1 MFSQVLALRAAV
13 HPLRALRARG
23 RLPVAMAASTSAAQ
37 AKAVCA
43 TDAPATHASFDIVRN
58 EMVDEFG
65 VRAVM
70 YKHKKSGAEVLSVE
84 APDENKVFGITF
96 RTPPKDS
103 TGVPHILEHSV
114 LCGSRKFTT
123 KEPFVELLKGSLQT
137 FLNAFTYPDR
147 TCYPVASCNLKDF
160 YNLINVYLDAV
171 LHPRAIG
178 DELVLQ
184 QEGWHLE
191 LESPEQPLTYKGV
204 VYNEMKGV
212 YSSPESRLARAAQQA
227 LFKDN
232 TYGVDSGGDPLNIP
246 DLTFD
251 DFKAFHG
258 EFYHPSN
265 SRIFFYGDDPV
276 PARLELLDGY
286 LSEFDAISPDS
297 KIGLQ
302 ERRKLQSRVVEK
314 FPAAEGEQAEEHM
327 VQVNWLLNEE
337 PFTPKEQL
345 ALSVLDHLLLGTS
358 SSTLRKALT
367 ESGLGSAVIG
377 GGLSDELS
385 QATFSVGLKG
395 VRAEDVSAVERLV
408 AETLEKIEAEGVEES
423 AVEASLNSMEFQLRE
438 FNTGSFPRGLSFML
452 GAMSAWI
459 YDRDP
464 LAALRFE
471 EPLRELKEDLAA
483 GKPVFTDM
491 IRKLLLENEHRVTVE
506 MVPDTELEKE
516 QVAEEE
522 ARLAAIKGDM
532 SAGDIDQII
541 DQTKKLQEVQAAH
554 DSAEDLATIPA
565 LSIADLPKDGTELPN
580 EVSTTQGV
588 TVLRHEVPSNGIIY
602 ADVGLDL
609 TQLPAADVPLVN
621 LFARCLL
628 ETGTATE
635 DEVALSRR
643 IGSRTGGVTTSTL
656 TGVRIPSDDTVAT
669 GDDLVHRLF
678 LRGKAVAG
686 RADDL
691 FGVVHDV
698 LTSCRL
704 DNKKR
709 IVEMLKESKARME
722 SSLVSAGH
730 AYAATRLS
738 ASHSTAGRLLEQTGG
753 VEYLAVVKDLLETAE
768 SDWPTVQA
776 RLEAL
781 RRQLLTKA
789 SVVVNLSGDAATLEA
804 VDPALDKFLSGLPE
818 DGEDAASLLPSWKS
832 DLPVVPSGNE
842 GFFIPTQVNYV
853 GRGGRLYAPGEKVS
867 GSTSVVSRW
876 LRNGYLWDTVRV
888 IGGAYG
894 GFCRFSPLTG
904 SFSYLS
910 YRDPNLAKTI
920 ETYDGASQFLQNH
933 DLSSEALSQAI
944 IGTVGDLDSPLSPD
958 QKGWEAMRRHL
969 VGETAEQR
977 QQWRQEV
984 LSTTAKDFKD
994 FGERLDQ
1001 MEAHSVVFGSKKAIE
1016 DANAELPEKEK
1027 FDLKGLL

>member
-1 MFSQVLALRAAV
+1 M
-13 HPLRALRARG
+13 RG
-23 RLPVAMAASTSAAQ
+23 RAGRLTVAMAASASTAQ
-37 AKAVCA
+37 ASAVCS
-43 TDAPATHASFDIVRN
+43 DPPATHSSFDIVRN

-70 YKHKKSGAEVLSVE
+70 YKHKKSGAEVLSIE

-114 LCGSRKFTT
+114 LCGSRKYRT

-147 TCYPVASCNLKDF
+147 TCYPVASCNQKDF

-171 LHPRAIG
+171 LHPRAIR

-191 LESPEQPLTYKGV
+191 LDSPDQPLTYKGV

-227 LFKDN
+227 LFTDN
-232 TYGVDSGGDPLNIP
+232 TYGVDSGGDPLRIP
-246 DLTFD
+246 DLTFS
-251 DFKAFHG
+251 DFKAFHS

-276 PARLELLDGY
+276 PKRLELLDSY
-286 LSEFDAISPDS
+286 LSEFNAITPDS
-297 KIGLQ
+297 KIGIQ
-302 ERRKLQSRVVEK
+302 ERRKIQKRVVEK
-314 FPAAEGEQAEEHM
+314 FPAAEGEQAEKHM
-327 VQVNWLLNEE
+327 VQVNWLLNEK

-345 ALSVLDHLLLGTS
+345 ALSVLDHLLLGTP

-367 ESGLGSAVIG
+367 DSGLGSAVIG

-395 VRAEDVSAVERLV
+395 VKPEDVAAVEQLV
-408 AETLEKIEAEGVEES
+408 TKTLEKIQAEGVEES
-423 AVEASLNSMEFQLRE
+423 AVEASLNSIEFQLRE

-464 LAALRFE
+464 MSNLRFE
-471 EPLRELKEDLAA
+471 EPLASLKADLAE
-483 GKPVFTDM
+483 GKPVFTD
-491 IRKLLLENEHRVTVE
+491 LLTSLIINNDHKVTVE
-506 MVPDTELEKE
+506 MIPDTELEQK

-522 ARLAAIKGDM
+522 SRLASIKESM
-532 SAGDIDQII
+532 SSSEIDEVIEM
-541 DQTKKLQEVQAAH
+541 TRRLQEAQAAH

-565 LSIADLPKDGTELPN
+565 LAISDLPKAAPELPN
-580 EVSTTQGV
+580 DVSTMQGV

-609 TQLPAADVPLVN
+609 SQLPAADLPLVN

-628 ETGTATE
+628 ETGTTEE
-635 DEVALSRR
+635 DEVSLSRR

-656 TGVRIPSDDTVAT
+656 TGVRVPADDTVAT
-669 GDDLVHRLF
+669 GDDMVHRLF
-678 LRGKAVAG
+678 IRGKAVAG

-691 FGVVHDV
+691 FGVVNDV

-709 IVEMLKESKARME
+709 IIEMLKESQARME
-722 SSLVSAGH
+722 ASLVSAGH
-730 AYAATRLS
+730 AFAATRLS
-738 ASHSTAGRLLEQTGG
+738 AAHTTAGRLLEQTGG
-753 VEYLAVVKDLLETAE
+753 VESLAALKALLAMAE
-768 SDWPTVQA
+768 SDWPVVQA
-776 RLEAL
+776 RLEAI
-781 RRQLLTKA
+781 RAQLLTK
-789 SVVVNLSGDAATLEA
+789 SSLLVNLSGDAATLKA
-804 VDPALDKFLSGLPE
+804 VDPALEGFLSGLPK
-818 DGEDAASLLPSWKS
+818 DGDVPASKLANWKA
-832 DLPVVPSGNE
+832 DLPVMPTGNE
-842 GFFIPTQVNYV
+842 GFYLPTQVNYV
-853 GRGGRLYAPGEKVS
+853 GHGGRLYSPGEQVS

-910 YRDPNLAKTI
+910 YRDPNLVKTI
-920 ETYDGASQFLQNH
+920 ENYDGAADFLQTH

-944 IGTVGDLDSPLSPD
+944 IGTVGDLDAPLSPD

-977 QQWRQEV
+977 QEWRKQV
-984 LSTTAKDFKD
+984 LATTANDFKE
-994 FGERLDQ
+994 FGDRLKGMKTQ
-1001 MEAHSVVFGSKKAIE
+1001 SVVFGSKKAIE
-1016 DANAELPEKEK
+1016 DANAELSEEEQ